1 MPSIS
6 VILKY
11 THYPIYIHTCYTNT
25 VLKVIYPIHIMDYI
39 SCYYAYIF
47 ISLIVDALV
56 ISHHMTLLPGYDDYH
71 WIVSVVVK
79 LEKHLG

>member
-11 THYPIYIHTCYTNT
+11 THHPIIIYTCYTNT
-25 VLKVIYPIHIMDYI
+25 VLRVIYPIHTYWIIYHVTLCTY
-39 SCYYAYIF
+39 S
-47 ISLIVDALV
+47 ISLIVGALV

-71 WIVSVVVK
+71 WIVSMVVK
-79 LEKHLG
+79 LEKR